1 MNYYEICIQVKN
13 QISYPLPPIQHEILI
28 QNKYRFFEDVGN
40 EFCTAECKF
49 IHFCRA
55 SCTFSNILG
64 ANLVRERSHFLYTA
78 LQKAHFINL
87 HLQTSICYFS
97 TIWYQKFQ
105 TDTHAKKSTQ
115 TFTQVN
121 VFC

>member
-1 MNYYEICIQVKN
+1 MQSIDSLKVLETICVQM
-13 QISYPLPPIQHEILI
+13 
-28 QNKYRFFEDVGN
+28 DD
-40 EFCTAECKF
+40 
-49 IHFCRA
+49 IHLYTP